1 MKCNLFSIII
11 NQIEPSK
18 VLEMATLVPAGIFRS
33 LLTRQDD
40 LGQLAA
46 GFSAQMGAVATSSD
60 NVGQLYDD
68 LSCNSYQNV
77 VLG

>member
-1 MKCNLFSIII
+1 
-11 NQIEPSK
+11 
-18 VLEMATLVPAGIFRS
+18 